1 MNPID
6 NIMALAD
13 RYAERYHDYQVRASY
28 ETAHD
33 MDVFS
38 NALRTAIEQAMGQG
52 DVPEALFK
60 WANAPELVETGNDW
74 QQGYEY
80 ARAWVHVQ
88 LSCNNVAPQ
97 PQPKREHD
105 LKDVR
110 CECCGYMTYHRE
122 HMGCIRAAAPHPQPK
137 PLFVDLIAQHP
148 GLSEELAEMQAPNQE
163 PVACKTLCDLC
174 VKRGYESCAN
184 VAKTTPI
191 PNAPQPQPKQEP
203 VKLPCCGYYDATAIK
218 WNQLNGVV
226 QCHNCGESYAPQPQ
240 REWVGLTDEEVN
252 EWTPEIHDVIR
263 AIEAKLKEKNT

>member
-1 MNPID
+1 MNPIE

-97 PQPKREHD
+97 PQPE
-105 LKDVR
+105 
-110 CECCGYMTYHRE
+110 
-122 HMGCIRAAAPHPQPK
+122 
-137 PLFVDLIAQHP
+137 
-148 GLSEELAEMQAPNQE
+148 QE
-163 PVACKTLCDLC
+163 PVAWMDE
-174 VKRGYESCAN
+174 RGRIYRHCTHEAERAN
-184 VAKTTPI
+184 GLPLSVPLYTT
-191 PNAPQPQPKQEP
+191 PQPQQ
-203 VKLPCCGYYDATAIK
+203 
-218 WNQLNGVV
+218 
-226 QCHNCGESYAPQPQ
+226 
-240 REWVGLTDEEVN
+240 WVGLTDEEII
-252 EWTPEIHDVIR
+252 EWVESGEYNVITNDWASHIEFTR
-263 AIEAKLKEKNT
+263 AIEAKLREKNGGGRDWSLLEATQDSLREHMAMIHRDTALLQQALVYLERSVDNYPTGQALSRSCHEDTIAALKERLK